1 MPKLRA
7 KTVAINSLSDA
18 DVQRMYLLM
27 TSTYDAMTLE
37 RFQEDLQAKDDVIL
51 LLDFETRQ
59 IRGFSTLVSVYAGGS
74 DGRRYRG
81 VFSGDTV
88 IHPDYWGGSAL
99 GKAFLAYLFRLKIK
113 APLSPLYWVLI
124 SKGYKSYLL
133 MANNFSTYFPRY
145 ERETPDKEQAILHAF
160 GQGLFGE
167 DYSKVKGT
175 VTFEESHGH
184 LKTGIAEVPSA
195 QEVDNP
201 RIAFFE
207 RLNPGWRQGSE
218 LVCISKMTLLMPLS
232 YGLKKAFRFKKVR
245 ASRQRLEAK

>member
-7 KTVAINSLSDA
+7 KTVAIASLSDA
-18 DVQRMYLLM
+18 DVQRMYGLM
-27 TSTYDAMTLE
+27 TLTYDAMTIE
-37 RFQEDLQAKDDVIL
+37 RFHADLVAKDDVIL
-51 LLDFETRQ
+51 LLDCETRKIQ
-59 IRGFSTLVSVYAGGS
+59 GFSTLVSVYAGGS
-74 DGRRYRG
+74 DDRRYRG

-124 SKGYKSYLL
+124 SKGYKSYLI
-133 MANNFSTYFPRY
+133 MANNFPTHFPRY
-145 ERETPDKEQAILHAF
+145 ERETPEKEQAILHAF
-160 GQGLFGE
+160 GKGLFGK
-167 DYSKVKGT
+167 DYSTAKGT

-184 LKTGIAEVPSA
+184 LKTGVAEVPSSDA
-195 QEVDNP
+195 GENP

-207 RLNPGWRQGSE
+207 EMNPGWRQGAE

-232 YGLKKAFRFKKVR
+232 YGLKKTLRFKKLR
-245 ASRQRLEAK
+245 TRRRRLEAK